1 MPELPTLYLLV
12 KYLHVGCVSLSG
24 LAFLVR
30 GLLAL
35 NDSALLKLR
44 WVRILPHIND
54 SLLLAAATC
63 LAVMSKQYPFVDDW
77 LTAKILGLCLYIALA
92 SFALRPDPRRSRL
105 ARTTAFC
112 AALSI
117 FVWIVSVAINRSP
130 AGILGA
136 V

>member
-1 MPELPTLYLLV
+1 MPESPILYLLV
-12 KYLHVGCVSLSG
+12 KYLHVSCVSLSG

-35 NDSALLKLR
+35 NNSSLLRLR

-54 SLLLAAATC
+54 SLLLAAATG

-77 LTAKILGLCLYIALA
+77 LTAKILGLCVYIALA
-92 SFALRPDPRRSRL
+92 SFALQPDPRRSRL

-112 AALSI
+112 AALAI
-117 FVWIVSVAINRSP
+117 FGWIVSVAIYRSP
-130 AGILGA
+130 AGIIGA
-136 V
+136 A